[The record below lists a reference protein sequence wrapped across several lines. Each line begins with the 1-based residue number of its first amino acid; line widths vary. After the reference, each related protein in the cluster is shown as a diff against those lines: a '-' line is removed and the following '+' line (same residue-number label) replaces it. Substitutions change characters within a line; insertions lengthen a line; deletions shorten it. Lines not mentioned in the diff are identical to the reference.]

1 MRRLAAYGASTA
13 PTPAAAARSA
23 DVVLVTV
30 EDWSATRAVL
40 LGPDGALTAGPL
52 TGVLIATST
61 AAPEDL
67 AVLAERTTAILDVG
81 VLGGHR
87 HAAAGRLQLYVGG
100 RADVVARVQPWLNL
114 LGRPVQHVGDLGGGV
129 RLKLIMNFLV
139 GVHVQVLAEAVALAD
154 GVDLDRRLLL
164 DVITRNGL
172 HHPLLGLTALRLSA
186 EDYSAADFRLRLM
199 AKELNLAVATAR
211 QAGVE
216 LPLAEA
222 AQRAHDTALT
232 LGLGDEDCAA
242 IARAM
247 SPQVDSAPP
256 YGIHTRPR
264 PNSTTACRPATPASS
279 HRGAHLG
286 DSGCE
291 PGGGVTLG
299 GSLCRRPLPGGGV
312 ERVTVDDQPRISQ
325 ELGELLELLRGHAG
339 GE

>member
-1 MRRLAAYGASTA
+1 MATVDGSACVLGLGRMGTAIARRLLEQKVPVTVWNRSPGPMRRLAAYGASTA

-129 RLKLIMNFLV
+129 RLTLIMNFLV

-242 IARAM
+242 IARVM
-247 SPQVDSAPP
+247 SPTGQLRATVRHPHPTVTELNHGMPP
-256 YGIHTRPR
+256 RHTREFSPR
-264 PNSTTACRPATPASS
+264 RPPQATPGASPA
-279 HRGAHLG
+279 GA
-286 DSGCE
+286 
-291 PGGGVTLG
+291 
-299 GSLCRRPLPGGGV
+299 
-312 ERVTVDDQPRISQ
+312 
-325 ELGELLELLRGHAG
+325 
-339 GE
+339 